1 MSDRTHRNFL
11 VYGVQAKRWR
21 RVGWSPDTFYVQL
34 SGRQLGADLLRA
46 YSGRHGEMRQTVAG
60 RLLGLM
66 QRYHAKYGKAPSFVT
81 LKNYIDQR
89 VRDEAPKTRLIEFV
103 ESMESAS
110 VDDSQSFAYW
120 FGEVVEW
127 AANQQAHA
135 HLAQL
140 GQVVAED
147 GALSGVRWLADSLS
161 AINAALAPKTSAQGG
176 AASLTALTDST
187 LLRLD
192 DRDAKG
198 DDGEFYEGGTE
209 WPWASWAAALGRLKP
224 GEMTILSAMQSQGKS
239 FLAKAVACQGLLR
252 NETSVCAELEMSRD
266 QWMLRMLSYFSGVPS
281 TKIERGTYSAE
292 EKELVFAVRD
302 MLRAREK
309 DGGRIIFLPP
319 EECRTAAALR
329 RAIDQHV
336 GSDPLHLVVVDYL
349 AKMLRSG
356 AGGKEDADHVRIGAI
371 HDELK
376 YEVAMPYQVP
386 ILTMAHL
393 NRQKQI
399 GFQTLAN
406 FADNILQLGQLPGY
420 DYRPPDILRGDYFG
434 RPGILKATVTR
445 ARSMASDTT
454 LYLKTMFSTGVFDDV
469 PEAAL
474 REAQA
479 EITAK

>member
-1 MSDRTHRNFL
+1 MTERAHRNFL
-11 VYGVQAKRWR
+11 VYGIQAKRWR
-21 RVGWSPDTFYVQL
+21 RVSWSPETMYVQL
-34 SGRQLGADLLRA
+34 NGRDLGSNLLQA
-46 YSGRHGEMRQTVAG
+46 YSSRHGEMRQTVAG

-66 QRYHAKYGKAPSFVT
+66 QKYHAKYGRAPSFIT
-81 LKNYIDQR
+81 LKNYIGQR
-89 VRDEAPKTRLIEFV
+89 VREDGAKARLIELV
-103 ESMESAS
+103 EELESAQ

-161 AINAALAPKTSAQGG
+161 AINAALAPKTSSQGG
-176 AASLTALTDST
+176 AAGLTALTDST

-192 DRDAKG
+192 ERDARG
-198 DDGEFYEGGTE
+198 EGAEFYEGGIE
-209 WPWASWAAALGRLKP
+209 WPWRSWAAALGLLKP
-224 GEMTILSAMQSQGKS
+224 GEMTIISAKQSQGKS
-239 FLAKAVACQGLLR
+239 FLAKAVAYEGLLE
-252 NETSVCAELEMSRD
+252 NKTSICSELEMSRD
-266 QWMLRMLSYFSGVPS
+266 QWMLRALAYFSGVPS

-292 EKELVFAVRD
+292 EKEMVFAVRD
-302 MLRAREK
+302 LLRSKEK

-319 EECRTAAALR
+319 EECRTASALR

-336 GSDPLHLVVVDYL
+336 GSDPLHLIVVDYL
-349 AKMLRSG
+349 AKMMRSG
-356 AGGKEDADHVRIGAI
+356 SAGKEDADHVRIGAI

-376 YEVAMPYQVP
+376 YEVAMPYQAP

-393 NRQKQI
+393 NRQNQI

-406 FADNILQLGQLPGY
+406 FADTIIQVGQLPGY
-420 DYRPPDILRGDYFG
+420 DYRAPDILRGDYFG
-434 RPGILKATVTR
+434 RPGLLKGVVTR
-445 ARSMASDTT
+445 ARSMASDTS
-454 LYLKTMFSTGVFDDV
+454 LYLQTMFATGIFNDV
-469 PEAAL
+469 PETAL

-479 EITAK
+479 EIAAL